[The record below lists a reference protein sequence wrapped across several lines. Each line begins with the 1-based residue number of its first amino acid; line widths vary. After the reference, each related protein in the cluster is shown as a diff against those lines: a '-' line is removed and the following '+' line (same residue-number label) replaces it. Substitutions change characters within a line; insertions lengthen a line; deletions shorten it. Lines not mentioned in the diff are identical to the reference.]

1 MNAIHPKRTNGEI
14 VGRTPARFLPTR
26 SLLCVI
32 RLSTRAGK
40 RWHTE
45 GAFQKAVPSFDALD
59 GTGNGVCSQSTK
71 TGSAC
76 CRGAA
81 AGELGEEDGS
91 DGGKSAIRFPQV
103 PGPCGR
109 QNHPPSHAVTSCRCY
124 NYRCA
129 PHLLD
134 GLSSRRWAVQCG
146 PRKSGGVLL
155 GALSS
160 CSVTS
165 WGWGPC
171 RKRQTLNPQGA
182 K

>member
-14 VGRTPARFLPTR
+14 VGRDPCALPSHPFAPLRDSAKYKGGET
-26 SLLCVI
+26 V
-32 RLSTRAGK
+32 AYGK
-40 RWHTE
+40 SIPESGT
-45 GAFQKAVPSFDALD
+45 FDALD